1 MPGVSEKYVLQR
13 FAHFVYNQNNGSFE
27 HIDCAVRIFNR
38 DEYDKLYEEETL
50 EEKLGRGSSYSKF
63 LAV

>member
-1 MPGVSEKYVLQR
+1 MSYSVSLTSFIIKTTEVLSILIAQYE
-13 FAHFVYNQNNGSFE
+13 FLTETNTTNSTKKSV
-27 HIDCAVRIFNR
+27 
-38 DEYDKLYEEETL
+38 EEETL